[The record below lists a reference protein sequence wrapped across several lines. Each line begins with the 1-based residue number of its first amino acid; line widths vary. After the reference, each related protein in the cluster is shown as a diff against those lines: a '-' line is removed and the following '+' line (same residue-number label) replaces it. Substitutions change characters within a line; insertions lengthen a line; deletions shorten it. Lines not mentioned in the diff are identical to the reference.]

1 MINWNVVGEYRKI
14 MTNWNIIGERPRKFC
29 LFTSCDPKYLRDHA
43 RAYIS
48 SCAKA
53 GNNVHLHV
61 INASVNDWT
70 YMQILKMGYKHM
82 YPSGEMTVSSE
93 DTDLSSISQEQ
104 KRTYYACN
112 RFIVASS
119 VITQPMLITDID
131 CLIMKHIDP
140 LETDLGIFLREPL
153 PGVNDWER
161 EGSRV
166 AAGAVFVKE
175 TAKDFLESV
184 AQIILDNE
192 LRWFL
197 DQTALSISYQHF
209 KNKYSWFAFGTD
221 FLDWEFLPNT
231 KIWTGKGDRKY
242 NNPQYL
248 NSKKH
253 YHDIFPKLSEEYWL
267 KKL

>member
-1 MINWNVVGEYRKI
+1 
-14 MTNWNIIGERPRKFC
+14 
-29 LFTSCDPKYLRDHA
+29 
-43 RAYIS
+43 
-48 SCAKA
+48 
-53 GNNVHLHV
+53 
-61 INASVNDWT
+61 
-70 YMQILKMGYKHM
+70 MQTLKMGYKLIF
-82 YPSGEMTVSSE
+82 PSGEMTISSE
-93 DTDLSSISQEQ
+93 DTELPTISQEE

-119 VITQPMLITDID
+119 IITQPMLITDID
-131 CLIMKHIDP
+131 CLIMNHIDP

-221 FLDWEFLPNT
+221 FMDWEFIDGT
-231 KIWTGKGDRKY
+231 AIWTGKGDRKY
-242 NNPQYL
+242 SNPKYL
-248 NSKKH
+248 SMKKR
-253 YHDIFPKLSEEYWL
+253 YYDIFPKLSEEYWL
-267 KKL
+267 

>member
-1 MINWNVVGEYRKI
+1 MINWNV
-14 MTNWNIIGERPRKFC
+14 IGERPRKFC
-29 LFTSCDPKYLRDHA
+29 LFTSCDPKYLDAHA
-43 RAYIS
+43 QAYIS

-53 GNNVHLHV
+53 ENNVHLHV

-70 YMQILKMGYKHM
+70 YMQKLKMGYKLM
-82 YPSGEMTVSSE
+82 FPSGEMTISSE
-93 DTDLSSISQEQ
+93 DTDLPTISEEQ

-119 VITQPMLITDID
+119 IITQPMLITDID

-175 TAKDFLESV
+175 TAKEFLEGA

-192 LRWFL
+192 WRWFL
-197 DQTALSISYQHF
+197 DQNALSVSYQHF
-209 KNKYSWFAFGTD
+209 RNKYTCTAFGTD
-221 FLDWEFLPNT
+221 FMDWFFVDGT
-231 KIWTGKGDRKY
+231 TIWTGKGDRKY
-242 NNPQYL
+242 SNPKYL
-248 NSKKH
+248 GMKKH
-253 YHDIFPKLSEEYWL
+253 YYDAFPKLSEEYWL
-267 KKL
+267 

>member
-1 MINWNVVGEYRKI
+1 MINWNIIGEYRKI

-119 VITQPMLITDID
+119 IITQPMLITDID
-131 CLIMKHIDP
+131 CLIMKHIYP

>member
-1 MINWNVVGEYRKI
+1 MITWNV
-14 MTNWNIIGERPRKFC
+14 IGERPRKFC
-29 LFTSCDPKYLRDHA
+29 LFTSCDPKYLIEHA

-53 GNNVHLHV
+53 KNNVHLHV

-70 YMQILKMGYKHM
+70 YMQTLKMGYNILF
-82 YPSGEMTVSSE
+82 PSGEMTISSE
-93 DTDLSSISQEQ
+93 DTDLSTISQEQ

-119 VITQPMLITDID
+119 IISQPMLITDID

-175 TAKDFLESV
+175 TAKDFLESIS
-184 AQIILDNE
+184 QIILDNE

-209 KNKYSWFAFGTD
+209 KNKYSCTAFGTD
-221 FLDWEFLPNT
+221 FMDWEFIDGT
-231 KIWTGKGDRKY
+231 TIWTGKGDRKY
-242 NNPQYL
+242 SNPKYL
-248 NSKKH
+248 GMKNYCYDAFPELSKG
-253 YHDIFPKLSEEYWL
+253 YWL
-267 KKL
+267 

>member
-1 MINWNVVGEYRKI
+1 MMITWNV
-14 MTNWNIIGERPRKFC
+14 IGERPRKFC

-43 RAYIS
+43 QAYIS

-53 GNNVHLHV
+53 ENNVHLHV

-70 YMQILKMGYKHM
+70 YMQILKMGYKLM
-82 YPSGEMTVSSE
+82 FPSGEMTISSE
-93 DTDLSSISQEQ
+93 DTDLPTISEEQ

-119 VITQPMLITDID
+119 IINQPMLITDID

-175 TAKDFLESV
+175 TAKEFLQSV

-192 LRWFL
+192 WRWFL

-209 KNKYSWFAFGTD
+209 KTKYTCTAFGTD
-221 FLDWEFLPNT
+221 FMDWEFIDGT
-231 KIWTGKGDRKY
+231 TIWTGKGDRKY
-242 NNPQYL
+242 SNPKYL
-248 NSKKH
+248 GMKNYCYDAFPELSKG
-253 YHDIFPKLSEEYWL
+253 YWL
-267 KKL
+267 

>member
-1 MINWNVVGEYRKI
+1 MMNINWNV
-14 MTNWNIIGERPRKFC
+14 IGERPRKFC

-43 RAYIS
+43 QAYIS

-53 GNNVHLHV
+53 ENNVHLHV

-70 YMQILKMGYKHM
+70 YMQTLKMGYKLM
-82 YPSGEMTVSSE
+82 FPSGEMTISSE
-93 DTDLSSISQEQ
+93 DTDLPTISDEQ

-119 VITQPMLITDID
+119 IITQPMLITDID

-175 TAKDFLESV
+175 TAKEFLEGA

-192 LRWFL
+192 WRWFL
-197 DQTALSISYQHF
+197 DQNALNVSYQHF
-209 KNKYSWFAFGTD
+209 KTKYTCTAFGTD
-221 FLDWEFLPNT
+221 FMDWEFIDGT
-231 KIWTGKGDRKY
+231 TIWTGKGDRKY
-242 NNPQYL
+242 SNPKYL
-248 NSKKH
+248 GMKKH
-253 YHDIFPKLSEEYWL
+253 YYDAFPKLSEEYWL
-267 KKL
+267 

>member
-70 YMQILKMGYKHM
+70 YMQILKIGYKHM

-221 FLDWEFLPNT
+221 FMDWEFLPNT
-231 KIWTGKGDRKY
+231 TIWTGKGDRKY
-242 NNPQYL
+242 NNPKYL
-248 NSKKH
+248 GMKNYCYDAFPELSK
-253 YHDIFPKLSEEYWL
+253 EYWL
-267 KKL
+267 

>member
-1 MINWNVVGEYRKI
+1 MMNINWNV
-14 MTNWNIIGERPRKFC
+14 IGERPRKFC

-43 RAYIS
+43 QAYIS

-53 GNNVHLHV
+53 ENNVHLHV

-70 YMQILKMGYKHM
+70 YMQILKMGYKLM
-82 YPSGEMTVSSE
+82 FPSGEMTISSE
-93 DTDLSSISQEQ
+93 DTDLSRISDEH

-119 VITQPMLITDID
+119 IITQPMLITDID

-166 AAGAVFVKE
+166 AAGAVFVRE
-175 TAKDFLESV
+175 TAKEFLQSV

-192 LRWFL
+192 WRWFL
-197 DQTALSISYQHF
+197 DQNALNVSYQHF
-209 KNKYSWFAFGTD
+209 KTKYTCTAFGTD
-221 FLDWEFLPNT
+221 FMDWEFIDGT
-231 KIWTGKGDRKY
+231 TIWTGKGDRKY
-242 NNPQYL
+242 NNPKYL
-248 NSKKH
+248 GMKNYCYDAFPELSKG
-253 YHDIFPKLSEEYWL
+253 YWL
-267 KKL
+267 